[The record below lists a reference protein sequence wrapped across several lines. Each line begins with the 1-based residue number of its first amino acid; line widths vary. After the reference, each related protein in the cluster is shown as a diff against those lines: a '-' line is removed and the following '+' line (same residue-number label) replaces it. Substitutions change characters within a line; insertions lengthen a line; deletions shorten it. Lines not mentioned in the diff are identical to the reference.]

1 MKYKTALSIIGD
13 NPIGL
18 LTWGQ
23 IILPP
28 ANAKLSKVHLSVTM
42 DHTGNELIQMIA
54 ELSDRDRIVLM
65 EAIIDVENM
74 TVQPAE
80 DPEKVKKHNTL
91 PYVVAISALTMTF
104 ALVAYDLMSKDTV
117 LNGESLADVLKH
129 TLQLVFSAFL

>member
-91 PYVVAISALTMTF
+91 PYVVAISALTMTL